1 MIKTALQYRQFGLLP
16 FLTPMSYSR
25 PKLMLDE
32 QSFQDMLAAAF
43 TIQEHNAQRR
53 KNARPPARV
62 CSQCG
67 APAIDDSPLCERC
80 ASAPRQG
87 EELQRK
93 WASLWLMSQEQGLF
107 EKPAVGEEEE
117 SPLDQALNIGSRSV
131 ESRSTESRIAELPT
145 VESPIFDSSIIEPAR
160 DLENEVPVTALRDL
174 RLQKPFAHPDS
185 EIESDPV
192 ELPQYGEPSN
202 PALSLR
208 ILPDVTD
215 LAAEG
220 ELPAEEYLEQTPA
233 IKPWSLPDL
242 NLKLRFHR
250 ADFYLVIAIVVS
262 TFAMVWVLS
271 ATPTAGAHQK
281 PRLHPWERAM
291 VSLGLAEAP
300 EPPARRGNPTV
311 SVWVDP
317 KTALYYCAGEE
328 LYGKAPGG
336 HVATQRE
343 AQLDQFEPAGRAP
356 CE

>member
-1 MIKTALQYRQFGLLP
+1 
-16 FLTPMSYSR
+16 MSYSR

-43 TIQEHNAQRR
+43 TIQEHNAQRK

-67 APAIDDSPLCERC
+67 APALDDSPLCERC
-80 ASAPRQG
+80 ASEPRQG

-107 EKPAVGEEEE
+107 QKSAGDPADE
-117 SPLDQALNIGSRSV
+117 SPDGRLPNVEPRNLGSPAPASPNIVSQ
-131 ESRSTESRIAELPT
+131 IELPAFPPRHFET
-145 VESPIFDSSIIEPAR
+145 PRIESGLVDLPTDKESEAPTPDLVE
-160 DLENEVPVTALRDL
+160 LR
-174 RLQKPFAHPDS
+174 RHEAFAHPDA
-185 EIESDPV
+185 EIDHAPL
-192 ELPQYGEPSN
+192 ELLANDRSFNSG
-202 PALSLR
+202 LSQLR
-208 ILPDVTD
+208 ILPDVTE

-220 ELPAEEYLEQTPA
+220 ELAPEEIAEESPVM
-233 IKPWSLPDL
+233 KPWSLRDL

-250 ADFYLVIAIVVS
+250 ADFYLVVAIAVS

-271 ATPTAGAHQK
+271 ATPAPGAHQK
-281 PRLHPWERAM
+281 PRLRPWERAM

-300 EPPARRGNPTV
+300 EAPPRRGNPSV

-336 HVATQRE
+336 HVATQRD

>member
-1 MIKTALQYRQFGLLP
+1 
-16 FLTPMSYSR
+16 MSYSR

-67 APAIDDSPLCERC
+67 APAIDDSPLCDRC
-80 ASAPRQG
+80 ANAPRQG

-107 EKPAVGEEEE
+107 EKPTAGQDEE
-117 SPLDQALNIGSRSV
+117 SPTNQPANIGSRSV
-131 ESRSTESRIAELPT
+131 ESPSTQARIVESPILD
-145 VESPIFDSSIIEPAR
+145 SPIFDSSIIEPSR
-160 DLENEVPVTALRDL
+160 DLEDEVTAPAVRDL
-174 RLQKPFAHPDS
+174 RLQNATAYQES
-185 EIESDPV
+185 EIESDPI
-192 ELPQYGEPSN
+192 ELPQYDEPSN
-202 PALSLR
+202 SALAHLR

-220 ELPAEEYLEQTPA
+220 ELPAEEYDEQTPA

-281 PRLHPWERAM
+281 PRLRPWERAM

-300 EPPARRGNPTV
+300 EAPARRGNPAV

-343 AQLDQFEPAGRAP
+343 AQLDQFEPAGLAP
-356 CE
+356 CD